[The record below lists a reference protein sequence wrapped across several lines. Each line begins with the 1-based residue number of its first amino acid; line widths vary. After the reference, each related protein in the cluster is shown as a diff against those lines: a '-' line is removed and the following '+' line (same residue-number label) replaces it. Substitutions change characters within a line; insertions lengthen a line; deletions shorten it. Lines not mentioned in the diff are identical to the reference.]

1 MALLDPPTGAR
12 PQSYRVARDVGKLVE
27 RPGALLGAA
36 PLLLAIFLA
45 AGAAA
50 SLAWQTA
57 VHALAFDGDFSDGP
71 FQLYNAL
78 RRIAGGQIYGRDFQ
92 AFTGIGTNWAH
103 LPIYLLA
110 GADFRASEISRFLT
124 SGLCHGAAAVV
135 LARAFGQAFPTRR
148 DARLFGL
155 LFFAAGAAVY
165 WRTFQPGVS
174 LLGVRTFFPLLLAA
188 ALAAPR
194 PALWMAVALAASLL
208 SSVDHAVAALVA
220 LAGALAVTFM
230 LKATQ
235 DRRLPLL
242 LGTAAGIGLF
252 TAVLLAATAGNVSAP
267 LRYALFD
274 IPADQFWYFGAPP
287 VEFLPLNAPALLR
300 HRTFA
305 EFGMVYVL
313 GAAAASY
320 LWVHRPWLAPSVTF
334 LLAYATLGMVSQ
346 LSYLSPI
353 NLHGSERA
361 LFALILAA
369 LLTWQAPRLVP
380 VALVAVG
387 LSIAAAAFQRLQ
399 LESMP
404 QGRDFLS
411 AEWRRHLAAVD
422 RNAASGPL
430 WSVYAGLPEAQR
442 GIFHADSDDLI
453 HALGPERR
461 ARYVTR
467 FLETKPALVRLD
479 PPRWPFAA
487 WFLLQN
493 WPFYR
498 EVFRAYEPIYSDDL
512 GSLWRP
518 AGLPR
523 SEAHSVAG
531 SIDDRGCVWLAAAP
545 ADAVYSVAVDYEVTN
560 PWRSLPVLGAT
571 PRLLLDVTGTSNRG
585 FELVSLPGGSGYG
598 GHFVFPVLARA
609 GQPVAICPQVSSLLP
624 GVALSLSEVTAARE
638 RLSEPVVR
646 YIFSVVRGE
655 WRKGARH
662 DPPALQTA
670 EAF

>member
-1 MALLDPPTGAR
+1 
-12 PQSYRVARDVGKLVE
+12 
-27 RPGALLGAA
+27 
-36 PLLLAIFLA
+36 
-45 AGAAA
+45 
-50 SLAWQTA
+50 
-57 VHALAFDGDFSDGP
+57 
-71 FQLYNAL
+71 
-78 RRIAGGQIYGRDFQ
+78 
-92 AFTGIGTNWAH
+92 
-103 LPIYLLA
+103 
-110 GADFRASEISRFLT
+110 
-124 SGLCHGAAAVV
+124 
-135 LARAFGQAFPTRR
+135 
-148 DARLFGL
+148 
-155 LFFAAGAAVY
+155 
-165 WRTFQPGVS
+165 
-174 LLGVRTFFPLLLAA
+174 
-188 ALAAPR
+188 
-194 PALWMAVALAASLL
+194 
-208 SSVDHAVAALVA
+208 
-220 LAGALAVTFM
+220 
-230 LKATQ
+230 
-235 DRRLPLL
+235 
-242 LGTAAGIGLF
+242 
-252 TAVLLAATAGNVSAP
+252 
-267 LRYALFD
+267 
-274 IPADQFWYFGAPP
+274 
-287 VEFLPLNAPALLR
+287 
-300 HRTFA
+300 
-305 EFGMVYVL
+305 
-313 GAAAASY
+313 
-320 LWVHRPWLAPSVTF
+320 
-334 LLAYATLGMVSQ
+334 
-346 LSYLSPI
+346 
-353 NLHGSERA
+353 
-361 LFALILAA
+361 
-369 LLTWQAPRLVP
+369 
-380 VALVAVG
+380 
-387 LSIAAAAFQRLQ
+387 
-399 LESMP
+399 MP

-442 GIFHADSDDLI
+442 GIFHPDSDYLI

-523 SEAHSVAG
+523 SEAQTVAG
-531 SIDDRGCVWLAAAP
+531 SIDDRGCVRLAAAP

-571 PRLLLDVTGTSNRG
+571 PRLLLDVTGASNRG

-609 GQPVAICPQVSSLLP
+609 GQPVAICPQVRSLLP
-624 GVALSLSEVTAARE
+624 GVALSLSQVNAARE

-646 YIFSVVRGE
+646 YIFGVVRGE